1 MGFFLCEWIKWQP
14 HNETTL
20 HSVYIP
26 SLFFHKHWSV
36 ATSPIRVHSTLKEVL
51 NAGSLFTSFRIT
63 TQAARFA
70 QTHLIFTAYVMKCE
84 KV

>member
-1 MGFFLCEWIKWQP
+1 MRIFLCEWIKWQP
-14 HNETTL
+14 RNETTL

-26 SLFFHKHWSV
+26 RPSLFLHKQWSV

-63 TQAARFA
+63 RQAARFA
-70 QTHLIFTAYVMKCE
+70 QTRLIFTA
-84 KV
+84 